1 MNDNDLMHLIITE
14 FLRDMPIQIEKLA
27 SAVASLDAVQAE
39 QQAHRIKGAAAN
51 MSAEALRETASQM
64 EQAGKAGDFD
74 VLKSHIPVLRGR
86 FVELVE
92 ILGTVE

>member
-1 MNDNDLMHLIITE
+1 MNDNALMHLIIAE

-27 SAVASLDAVQAE
+27 SAVAALDAGQAE

-64 EQAGKAGDFD
+64 EQAGKTGDLD
-74 VLKSHIPVLRGR
+74 DLRRRIPLLRGR
-86 FVELVE
+86 FVHLVE
-92 ILGTVE
+92 ILETVE